1 MLSKYSTIE
10 NEQTDNEYPLHIACS
25 EGAHEVV
32 RLLLKKGAAI
42 DLLNNNNKNC
52 LDIAIN
58 KGHRDVI
65 KVLLDNPNWKSLI
78 RSSNKETASEGSRNS
93 IRINNI
99 AKSISKTSMAS
110 RKNLKLQLEEPE
122 IENPQMFGLFE
133 NKMWDILEI
142 ILDKTLSEHSSENKV
157 DFSILDMKVKN
168 MSKHSLALIAR
179 SGQENLVKHEA
190 TLLLLK
196 LKWRFLPRSAYYF
209 NLFIYVLFLIFVSIF
224 SINMVNHWKNFSN
237 NVYLNDAIYNRS
249 NESYDNVT
257 NYSNSSFYPIYKN
270 FTENTN
276 RTVYSLRDDHFIT
289 YYLLMSFVTINLLKE
304 FMQLLLLNGITYV
317 LSLKNWIELLTYVG
331 VFVSLTTTDLDT
343 QATYGSL
350 SILAAYFV
358 LPLKMLK
365 IRYIGLYVVAF
376 TRTLKNTA
384 KFFPI
389 FVMMLSGFFLAFKI
403 RANFGIRLFSVTS
416 ELQLMRTITLVLGET
431 NSDYMGLDSWTNFFI
446 YFLFIGLM
454 SVIILNLL
462 VGIAVSD
469 INQVLNEADIR
480 QITLRIMFVLQIQKS
495 TNIFREKLP
504 FMKTFLNMTYN
515 VYSLNSENNFV
526 SQLKST
532 KKRVYSLL
540 KKDQDII
547 LVDPQKRLEEILTQV
562 CLNSEKNKD
571 KLAKQLSVQFT
582 KLEGRLSNSERGM
595 EDKLI
600 DLSSLL
606 TNSFDSFKDKMLAEQ
621 LNFDKRLKSMELALN
636 SGLATISNDSTYM
649 VHRNKQLID
658 DRISEIQ
665 MKSKEVTEKES
676 MMLQKSL
683 NQIQN
688 DIFLIKQKFSSN

>member
-1 MLSKYSTIE
+1 
-10 NEQTDNEYPLHIACS
+10 
-25 EGAHEVV
+25 
-32 RLLLKKGAAI
+32 
-42 DLLNNNNKNC
+42 
-52 LDIAIN
+52 
-58 KGHRDVI
+58 
-65 KVLLDNPNWKSLI
+65 
-78 RSSNKETASEGSRNS
+78 
-93 IRINNI
+93 
-99 AKSISKTSMAS
+99 
-110 RKNLKLQLEEPE
+110 
-122 IENPQMFGLFE
+122 
-133 NKMWDILEI
+133 
-142 ILDKTLSEHSSENKV
+142 
-157 DFSILDMKVKN
+157 
-168 MSKHSLALIAR
+168 
-179 SGQENLVKHEA
+179 
-190 TLLLLK
+190 
-196 LKWRFLPRSAYYF
+196 
-209 NLFIYVLFLIFVSIF
+209 
-224 SINMVNHWKNFSN
+224 
-237 NVYLNDAIYNRS
+237 
-249 NESYDNVT
+249 
-257 NYSNSSFYPIYKN
+257 
-270 FTENTN
+270 
-276 RTVYSLRDDHFIT
+276 
-289 YYLLMSFVTINLLKE
+289 
-304 FMQLLLLNGITYV
+304 
-317 LSLKNWIELLTYVG
+317 
-331 VFVSLTTTDLDT
+331 
-343 QATYGSL
+343 
-350 SILAAYFV
+350 
-358 LPLKMLK
+358 
-365 IRYIGLYVVAF
+365 
-376 TRTLKNTA
+376 
-384 KFFPI
+384 
-389 FVMMLSGFFLAFKI
+389 
-403 RANFGIRLFSVTS
+403 
-416 ELQLMRTITLVLGET
+416 MRTITLVLGET